1 METMQNYNLGDV
13 VTGVVQSV
21 KPYGAFLDIGGTMG
35 LLHISQIT
43 HERLTTVEQ
52 VLQVR
57 RAGLDIHTQTH
68 TRVCLA
74 VTGGSRHSSQLPSMA
89 AVGGPAWRLLAGV
102 SEGIAVAQLLLL
114 GRWLAGI
121 SSDRGTPAAAE

>member
-1 METMQNYNLGDV
+1 MSHRRVNSMETMQNYNLGDV

-57 RAGLDIHTQTH
+57 HRQAGMREDREISWGARRARRQ
-68 TRVCLA
+68 
-74 VTGGSRHSSQLPSMA
+74 GSRGL
-89 AVGGPAWRLLAGV
+89 GAG
-102 SEGIAVAQLLLL
+102 
-114 GRWLAGI
+114 
-121 SSDRGTPAAAE
+121 

>member
-1 METMQNYNLGDV
+1 MNSMETMQNYNLGDV

-57 RAGLDIHTQTH
+57 HAWSLE
-68 TRVCLA
+68 RVQ
-74 VTGGSRHSSQLPSMA
+74 GRER
-89 AVGGPAWRLLAGV
+89 VGNRC
-102 SEGIAVAQLLLL
+102 
-114 GRWLAGI
+114 
-121 SSDRGTPAAAE
+121 D

>member
-1 METMQNYNLGDV
+1 MSCPLSPLTPQADERLLLSHRRVNSMETMQNYNLGDV

-57 RAGLDIHTQTH
+57 HTGVRRPAS
-68 TRVCLA
+68 TRQEH
-74 VTGGSRHSSQLPSMA
+74 GGVHY
-89 AVGGPAWRLLAGV
+89 
-102 SEGIAVAQLLLL
+102 
-114 GRWLAGI
+114 
-121 SSDRGTPAAAE
+121 

>member
-1 METMQNYNLGDV
+1 MSHRRVNSLETMQNFNLGDV

-57 RAGLDIHTQTH
+57 HTGRT
-68 TRVCLA
+68 T
-74 VTGGSRHSSQLPSMA
+74 A
-89 AVGGPAWRLLAGV
+89 ALAGRPRACRTA
-102 SEGIAVAQLLLL
+102 GCTGYARQHGCCCDAGRL
-114 GRWLAGI
+114 GSHGQVH
-121 SSDRGTPAAAE
+121 SMKH

>member
-1 METMQNYNLGDV
+1 MELAVLLVLIASPVCLPMCLVPQADERLLMSHRRVNSMETMQNYNLGDV

-57 RAGLDIHTQTH
+57 HI
-68 TRVCLA
+68 
-74 VTGGSRHSSQLPSMA
+74 
-89 AVGGPAWRLLAGV
+89 
-102 SEGIAVAQLLLL
+102 
-114 GRWLAGI
+114 
-121 SSDRGTPAAAE
+121 GT

>member
-1 METMQNYNLGDV
+1 VNSVESMQSFALGDV

-57 RAGLDIHTQTH
+57 HMRGPVVREGGGCLVSSGWCGRAELRT
-68 TRVCLA
+68 V
-74 VTGGSRHSSQLPSMA
+74 
-89 AVGGPAWRLLAGV
+89 VG
-102 SEGIAVAQLLLL
+102 
-114 GRWLAGI
+114 
-121 SSDRGTPAAAE
+121 

>member
-1 METMQNYNLGDV
+1 MFAQIELTLSPPPAVLFQNDERLLMSHRRVNSMDTMQNYNLGDV

-52 VLQVR
+52 VLQVSM
-57 RAGLDIHTQTH
+57 
-68 TRVCLA
+68 
-74 VTGGSRHSSQLPSMA
+74 GGSRRTCAQA
-89 AVGGPAWRLLAGV
+89 GWQAGG
-102 SEGIAVAQLLLL
+102 
-114 GRWLAGI
+114 
-121 SSDRGTPAAAE
+121 